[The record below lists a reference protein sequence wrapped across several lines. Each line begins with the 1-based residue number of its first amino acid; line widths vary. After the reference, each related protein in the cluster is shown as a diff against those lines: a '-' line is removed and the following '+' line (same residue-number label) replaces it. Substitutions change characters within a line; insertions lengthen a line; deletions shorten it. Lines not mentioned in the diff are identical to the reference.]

1 MQIIKKFSIIFLE
14 KAYIS
19 KMLYMKLTSLR
30 NKRGF
35 YMKKIFYLLISFI
48 LLLSVTSC
56 EYDPEVKECDLKHLS
71 VKWTSDIV
79 GLDQMYMFFDKTDI
93 QHSIVEDAERDVE
106 VLKSVIKQLGE
117 MDNSFTENFQT
128 QAQDFLEALDIENNN
143 LFIVKRKAVES
154 TVRYFTYDNAHRLKN
169 YIYIESNEILSEDEY
184 IYYDI
189 LIVPKTFGTEFKIV
203 KNN

>member
-1 MQIIKKFSIIFLE
+1 MQIIKNFSIIFLE

-35 YMKKIFYLLISFI
+35 YMKKIFYFLFILI

-56 EYDPEVKECDLKHLS
+56 EFDSEAKEYDLKHFS
-71 VKWTSDIV
+71 IKWTSDIM
-79 GLDQMYMFFDKTDI
+79 GLDQMYMFFDQTDI
-93 QHSIVEDAERDVE
+93 QHSVVEEAERDVT
-106 VLKSVIKQLGE
+106 VLKSVMKQLGE
-117 MDNSFTENFQT
+117 MDDSFTENFQI
-128 QAQDFLEALDIENNN
+128 QAQAFLEALDIENNN

-189 LIVPKTFGTEFKIV
+189 LNVPKTFGTEFKIV
-203 KNN
+203 KKN